1 MNFKSLKYWF
11 LTSFCL
17 ALALL
22 NGPTLLGHGNEKHGK
37 KTETEQVDTL
47 NTKAQEQVDPI
58 TGGTVTEAE
67 HAGHIADKRKVHAS
81 ISDFPHIHP
90 LIVHFPIMLLMI
102 AAAIQLVNIYFFRT
116 ELNWVVTVLTVIGF
130 ITAYASTYWAHPHTS
145 GLTEHAKLV
154 LDQHDKYAYLTIYF
168 SGAGLLAQV
177 LSLLVFKKKRWGIV
191 VAALLLTGAGYSVA
205 MTGHYGA
212 QLVHIE
218 GVGPQGKYLEH
229 HH

>member
-1 MNFKSLKYWF
+1 MRLKLSKYWL
-11 LTSFCL
+11 LTAFWIIL
-17 ALALL
+17 QIVNAPGLRA
-22 NGPTLLGHGNEKHGK
+22 HGNEKHGK
-37 KTETEQVDTL
+37 KSQANQVDTL
-47 NTKAQEQVDPI
+47 SAKNHDQADTI
-58 TGGTVTEAE
+58 TGGTVSIAE
-67 HAGHIADKRKVHAS
+67 HAGHIVDKKTVHAS

-102 AAAIQLVNIYFFRT
+102 AAAIQLVNIYFFRK
-116 ELNWVVTVLTVIGF
+116 ELNWVVTVLTLIGF
-130 ITAYASTYWAHPHTS
+130 ITAYASTYWAHPHTD

-154 LDQHDKYAYLTIYF
+154 LEQHDKYADLTIYF
-168 SGAGLLAQV
+168 SSAGLLAQM
-177 LSLLVFKKKRWGIV
+177 LTLLVLKEKRWGVV
-191 VAALLLTGAGYSVA
+191 VAALILTGAGYSVA